1 MPGPLKIT
9 VAETA
14 QERREFIEFQWQ
26 VYRGDPYWVPPLL
39 SEREEFLDP
48 QRHPF
53 HQHARVRYFIAR
65 RDGRPVGTIAGI
77 INDNHNQHWHEQVG
91 FFGLFEVLD
100 DREAA
105 EALLQAA
112 EDFVRSA
119 GMTAIRGPFNFSTNE
134 ECGLLVDGWNGPPVI
149 MMTYNPRYYQSFI
162 EGAGYAKAMDLLAY
176 TTDLTR
182 YKPDGTGI
190 NPKLLRVA
198 QKTKERHAITVRPI
212 DWSHFEEEILR
223 VKQVYNAAWSKNWGF
238 IPLTEAEMEQ
248 LARSLKPIV
257 DPKTIF
263 FAEKEGK
270 PIAFMVPFPNV
281 SQALIRAYP
290 RPGTPEWWTTVKL
303 LYWWKVRGVVTEI
316 RGAIGGVIEEYRG
329 QGVDAV
335 VFLET
340 LLAGV
345 RQGYK
350 RLEIS
355 WVLET
360 NTPMRQ
366 TAAIFDGEVYR
377 TYRIYEKPLVHQP

>member
-1 MPGPLKIT
+1 
-9 VAETA
+9 
-14 QERREFIEFQWQ
+14 
-26 VYRGDPYWVPPLL
+26 
-39 SEREEFLDP
+39 
-48 QRHPF
+48 
-53 HQHARVRYFIAR
+53 
-65 RDGRPVGTIAGI
+65 
-77 INDNHNQHWHEQVG
+77 
-91 FFGLFEVLD
+91 
-100 DREAA
+100 
-105 EALLQAA
+105 
-112 EDFVRSA
+112 
-119 GMTAIRGPFNFSTNE
+119 
-134 ECGLLVDGWNGPPVI
+134 
-149 MMTYNPRYYQSFI
+149 
-162 EGAGYAKAMDLLAY
+162 
-176 TTDLTR
+176 
-182 YKPDGTGI
+182 
-190 NPKLLRVA
+190 
-198 QKTKERHAITVRPI
+198 
-212 DWSHFEEEILR
+212 
-223 VKQVYNAAWSKNWGF
+223 
-238 IPLTEAEMEQ
+238 
-248 LARSLKPIV
+248 
-257 DPKTIF
+257 
-263 FAEKEGK
+263 
-270 PIAFMVPFPNV
+270 MVPFPNV